1 MRNCVPISSG
11 MPYMSETA
19 RGSRQWRFYVFDM
32 INSGE
37 KTPELL
43 SQLRS
48 LMEEKAHQSS
58 E

>member
-1 MRNCVPISSG
+1 
-11 MPYMSETA
+11 MSETA